1 MALAVRAWHCS
12 GDAGWKGRGLRHQR
26 QPSGVAEGEDP
37 VPEELRKVVKDNV
50 RLGTDSKVME
60 PKADGERSVLED
72 LLTPMSLTAYLET
85 EN

>member
-1 MALAVRAWHCS
+1 
-12 GDAGWKGRGLRHQR
+12 
-26 QPSGVAEGEDP
+26 
-37 VPEELRKVVKDNV
+37 VVKDNV